1 MSAAPHM
8 PAAYDIVGR
17 SDDVERWLAARREGL
32 GASEAW
38 RLFSEPYALWC
49 EKSGLVEPE
58 DLDTVEAVEWGRE
71 LEQKILAGFV
81 RRSGIPTEHS
91 GFLLR
96 SREWPWMLA
105 TLDGEAR
112 DGGIVVP
119 VEAKLVREFRA
130 GEWADGAP
138 PKYQWQ
144 VCQQL
149 AVTGA
154 PHGYIAALLGG
165 VRLVWTRIDRD
176 EGMIR
181 TLVKAGTEMWRRV
194 LEGDAPDADG
204 SEATARALR
213 LRFPAHE
220 DGVVLTLDDDAAR
233 VAAELDAAK
242 AARSALQEQIDRCE
256 ARIKAALGTA
266 ERGVLPDGSG
276 FSFKASERAGYTVAP
291 TTVRTLRRTAPRKE
305 R

>member
-1 MSAAPHM
+1 MSAAPHI
-8 PAAYDIVGR
+8 ASAYDVVGR
-17 SDDVERWLAARREGL
+17 SDDVERWLSARREGL

-130 GEWADGAP
+130 DEWADGAP

-165 VRLVWTRIDRD
+165 VRLVWERIDRD

-181 TLVKAGTEMWRRV
+181 TLVKAGAEMWRRV
-194 LEGDAPDADG
+194 LEDDAPDADG
-204 SEATARALR
+204 SEATARAIR
-213 LRFPAHE
+213 LRYPRHDE
-220 DGVVLTLDDDAAR
+220 GVVLTLDDELVS
-233 VAAELDAAK
+233 VAAALDASK
-242 AARSALQEQIDRCE
+242 AARSALDGRISQDE
-256 ARIKAALGTA
+256 ARIKSVMGTA
-266 ERGVLPDGSG
+266 ERAVLPDGSG
-276 FSFKASERAGYTVAP
+276 FSFKATERAGYQVAP
-291 TTVRTLRRTAPRKE
+291 TTVRTLRRTAARKE